1 MMNSFKNIIL
11 SILNKNNNE
20 KILED
25 LKQYNLELDKVK
37 EETSIKLN
45 SFKYT
50 CLNSVNLKDILDK
63 NYEQININNFVK
75 DEVLDNIHAANIN
88 PDRDGKI
95 VEQLFIS
102 ARNIQI
108 IERNCKIFNKYVSV
122 ISDLKKFI
130 NELTLDY
137 SNIKKPYF
145 NFYKDKKGYPI
156 LFFCYIQPDEF
167 LYKVNN
173 FKVYGFYG
181 EFKSL
186 SKKDSYLEMD
196 LSYDSPFSSTIQLK
210 NIKLGNDKN
219 SSRDD
224 TALQYLIKNLIPEFN
239 NILNEIYIKN
249 DSSISKEFKIN
260 TISSNINFNEDDL
273 SFYKRNGFT
282 INEDTSYLSL
292 K

>member
-50 CLNSVNLKDILDK
+50 CLNSANLKDILDK

-167 LYKVNN
+167 LYKVKN

-210 NIKLGNDKN
+210 DIKLGNDKN

-239 NILNEIYIKN
+239 NILNDIYIKD